1 MRWLTPRQQK
11 ALFPYLL
18 VLPGVIAIAAL
29 LVYPLLRG
37 IWSSFYTHQP
47 LDITQYRFVG
57 LAHYRALLADRVFYT
72 ALKHTVIWTVGIVAV
87 QYALGLII
95 ALLLN
100 QDIPGRSVFR
110 ALILIPWVV
119 PNISAALTWRWMYAE
134 QFGVINQMLNAIGL
148 ASINWLGRLD
158 TALGSVMAT
167 AIWKGTPFVAVV
179 LLAALQTIPDELYEA
194 SAIEGANAWQ
204 NFWYVTF
211 PLMRGVT
218 TIILLLTAIWT
229 FNQFDIIWIMTKG
242 GPANVTQILPVY
254 TYLNAFSFF
263 KFNYAAAIGTVG
275 VVILAVLAG
284 FVLRAS
290 KEEE

>member
-57 LAHYRALLADRVFYT
+57 LEHYRALLADRVFYT

-87 QYALGLII
+87 HYALGLII